1 MQSNFQE
8 TISNLLFWQL
18 ISNNGSVTE
27 GNYDIDECNANSSN
41 SLNNLQSLH
50 DICKC
55 NLNRF
60 IICHLN
66 VNSSRNKFE
75 SLTAKIT
82 GTVDILVISGAR
94 LDNNFMVG
102 QFILKGGYLLKP
114 TGDSIK
120 AFL

>member
-1 MQSNFQE
+1 MGVLQK
-8 TISNLLFWQL
+8 
-18 ISNNGSVTE
+18 V
-27 GNYDIDECNANSSN
+27 NYNIDECNAKSSN

-60 IICHLN
+60 IIRHLN

-82 GTVDILVISGAR
+82 GTVDILVISGAK

-114 TGDSIK
+114 TGNSIK